1 MAVYNVVW
9 AIVLLPLAGATFSF
23 LAETQR
29 RAAQTCF
36 ATTILALLLS
46 AVVLGARLTHAHE
59 PAFVSLLPFFQ
70 LTPTENTLFA
80 ARFPA
85 QIGVVVDSVSAT
97 FAFALTF
104 VLAAVQGY
112 ALASLRSE
120 AGLRRF
126 FWASSVLAAAT
137 AGLVFSPN
145 LFQTLLTWSL
155 ASAAVYAI
163 AAFWWSRADAA
174 TPARRAFSALY
185 VADVAL
191 LLALVFIVAKFGV
204 YSSTVPAPP
213 GQSAADPLGF
223 DQFTRNALAV
233 THGLVAGAGIRT
245 LAVLAAVLVFA
256 AVVRAAQGPFHVWLA
271 DSVTSPIPAIALIMT
286 TAGFAGAY
294 LIVRAYP
301 LLLAPLHAI
310 SALALT
316 GAVTAVFAALVAL
329 AQRDLLRVA
338 VMMAVAQFGLVLAA
352 LGTGGYGQ
360 GLFVLF
366 TSLLFTTLF
375 VLAAG
380 NLVRVYR
387 TRNIHEMGGALQRMR
402 ATSAGLLVWGGGSA
416 GLSLATYYT
425 LSSVFE
431 NAKPSGPAVG
441 SVTRVVVALLVV
453 VAAGLIAAAAA
464 RVLWFVLPGQPVRR
478 RGFQPERVGEAE
490 PSVRFLTVLTTAG
503 AVLSVLVGLPGAGRL
518 TFTRFVYEYA
528 QPHLP
533 VDGLALL
540 LCLAAGAAGVAL
552 AALAFAPA
560 RRAVSASLIARAEP
574 AVRLVA
580 RDFELERYAHR
591 LGAPFLAAGE
601 FVSRFDENVTE
612 ALADLATQ
620 GSAQG
625 SALLSRL
632 RSAKTSLYLAGGL
645 TVAGVLALLSI
656 LAATGHLWIH
666 SL

>member
-9 AIVLLPLAGATFSF
+9 AIALLPLAGAIVSF

-36 ATTILALLLS
+36 VTTILAMLLS
-46 AVVLGARLTHAHE
+46 AVVLGAQLTHRE
-59 PAFVSLLPFFQ
+59 QPAFISLLPFFQ
-70 LTPTENTLFA
+70 LTPTENTVFA

-85 QIGVVVDSVSAT
+85 QIGVLVDSLSAT

-104 VLAAVQGY
+104 VFAVVQGY

-126 FWASSVLAAAT
+126 FWASSVLAAAMV
-137 AGLVFSPN
+137 ALVYSPN

-155 ASAAVYAI
+155 ASAAVYVI

-174 TPARRAFSALY
+174 TPARRAFSAIH

-204 YSSTVPAPP
+204 YSSTVPAPA

-223 DQFTRNALAV
+223 DQLTRNALAV
-233 THGLVAGAGIRT
+233 THGVVAGTGIRA
-245 LAVLAAVLVFA
+245 LAVLAAVLLFA
-256 AVVRAAQGPFHVWLA
+256 AVVRAAQGPFHVWLS
-271 DSVTSPIPAIALIMT
+271 DTVTSPIPAIALITT
-286 TAGFAGAY
+286 TAGFGGAY
-294 LIVRAYP
+294 LVARVYP
-301 LLLAPLHAI
+301 FLLTPLHAI

-316 GAVTAVFAALVAL
+316 GAVTSVVAATVAL

-352 LGTGGYGQ
+352 LGVGGYGQ
-360 GLFVLF
+360 GLFVLL

-375 VLAAG
+375 VVVAG

-387 TRNIHEMGGALQRMR
+387 TRNIHEMGGALRRMR
-402 ATSAGLLVWGGGSA
+402 TTSAGLVVWGGGTA

-464 RVLWFVLPGQPVRR
+464 RVLWYVLPGEPVRR
-478 RGFQPERVGEAE
+478 RGFQPDRVREAE
-490 PSVRFLTVLTTAG
+490 PSVRFLTALMTAG
-503 AVLSVLVGLPGAGRL
+503 AVVSVLVGLPGVGRF
-518 TFTRFVYEYA
+518 TFTRFVYEYT
-528 QPHLP
+528 QPDLP
-533 VDGLALL
+533 MDGFGLL
-540 LCLAAGAAGVAL
+540 LCLVAGAAGVAL
-552 AALAFAPA
+552 ASAAFAPA
-560 RRAVSASLIARAEP
+560 RRPASAALIARAEP
-574 AVRLVA
+574 VVRLA
-580 RDFELERYAHR
+580 TRDFELERYAHR
-591 LGAPFLAAGE
+591 LGSPFVAAGE

-625 SALLSRL
+625 SALLNRL

-645 TVAGVLALLSI
+645 TLAGVLALLSI
-656 LAATGHLWIH
+656 LAATGHFWIH

>member
-1 MAVYNVVW
+1 MAVYNIVW
-9 AIVLLPLAGATFSF
+9 ALVLLPLAGAIVSF
-23 LAETQR
+23 LAETPR

-36 ATTILALLLS
+36 VTTILAFLLS
-46 AVVLGARLTHAHE
+46 AVVLGARLTHAQQ
-59 PAFVSLLPFFQ
+59 PPFISLVPFFE
-70 LTPTENTLFA
+70 LTPTESAQFA
-80 ARFPA
+80 SHLPV
-85 QIGVVVDSVSAT
+85 QIGVLVDSLSAS

-104 VLAAVQGY
+104 VLAVVQGY
-112 ALASLRSE
+112 ALTSLRSE

-126 FWASSVLAAAT
+126 FWASSVLAAAMI
-137 AGLVFSPN
+137 ALVCSPN
-145 LFQTLLTWSL
+145 IFQALLMWSL
-155 ASAAVYAI
+155 ASAAVYVI
-163 AAFWWSRADAA
+163 AAFWWNRADAGA
-174 TPARRAFSALY
+174 PARRAFITIY

-191 LLALVFIVAKFGV
+191 LLAVVFMFGKFGL
-204 YSSTVPAPP
+204 YSTTVPAPP
-213 GQSAADPLGF
+213 GQAAADPFGF
-223 DQFTRNALAV
+223 DQFTRTAAAV
-233 THGLVAGAGIRT
+233 THGLVAGAGMRT
-245 LAVLAAVLVFA
+245 VAVLAAVLIFA
-256 AVVRAAQGPFHVWLA
+256 AVVRAAQGPFHVWMA
-271 DSVTSPIPAIALIMT
+271 DTVTSPIPAIALIT
-286 TAGFAGAY
+286 ITSGFAGAY
-294 LIVRAYP
+294 LIARVYP
-301 LLLAPLHAI
+301 FLLTALHAI
-310 SALALT
+310 SALAIT

-329 AQRDLLRVA
+329 AQRDLLRIA

-366 TSLLFTTLF
+366 TSLVFAALF

-387 TRNIHEMGGALQRMR
+387 TRNIHEMGGALHRMR
-402 ATSAGLLVWGGGSA
+402 TTAAALLVWSGGNA

-431 NAKPSGPAVG
+431 NAKPAGPAVG
-441 SVTRVVVALLVV
+441 SITRVVVALLVV
-453 VAAGLIAAAAA
+453 AAAGLIAAAAA
-464 RVLWFVLPGQPVRR
+464 RVLLYVLPGEPVRR

-490 PSVRFLTVLTTAG
+490 PSVRVLTRLTTAG
-503 AVLSVLVGLPGAGRL
+503 AVLAVLSGLPGVGRF

-528 QPHLP
+528 RPILP
-533 VDGLALL
+533 VDGFGLL
-540 LCLAAGAAGVAL
+540 LCLVAGGAGVAL

-560 RRAVSASLIARAEP
+560 RRAVSAPLIARAEP
-574 AVRLVA
+574 VVHLVT

-625 SALLSRL
+625 SALLARL
-632 RSAKTSLYLAGGL
+632 RSARTSLYVAGGL

-656 LAATGHLWIH
+656 LAATGHFWIH

>member
-1 MAVYNVVW
+1 MAVYNIVW
-9 AIVLLPLAGATFSF
+9 AIVVLPLAGAIVSF

-36 ATTILALLLS
+36 VTTILAFLMS
-46 AVVLGARLTHAHE
+46 AVVLGVRLTHAQQ
-59 PAFVSLLPFFQ
+59 PSFISLLPFFQ
-70 LTPTENTLFA
+70 LTPTENTQFA
-80 ARFPA
+80 ARFPE
-85 QIGVVVDSVSAT
+85 QIGVLVDSLSAT
-97 FAFALTF
+97 FACALTF
-104 VLAAVQGY
+104 VLAVVQGY

-126 FWASSVLAAAT
+126 FWASSVLAAAMV
-137 AGLVFSPN
+137 GLVYSPN
-145 LFQTLLTWSL
+145 LFQTLLMWSL
-155 ASAAVYAI
+155 ASAAIYVI

-174 TPARRAFSALY
+174 APARRAFITIY

-191 LLALVFIVAKFGV
+191 LLALVFIFSKFGV
-204 YSSTVPAPP
+204 YSTTVPAPP
-213 GQSAADPLGF
+213 GQSAADPFGF

-245 LAVLAAVLVFA
+245 LAVLAAVLIFA
-256 AVVRAAQGPFHVWLA
+256 AVVRAAQGLFHVWLA
-271 DSVTSPIPAIALIMT
+271 DSVTSPIPAIALIT
-286 TAGFAGAY
+286 TMAGFGGAY
-294 LIVRAYP
+294 LIARAYP
-301 LLLAPLHAI
+301 FMLAPLHAI

-316 GAVTAVFAALVAL
+316 GAVTAVFAAMVAL

-366 TSLLFTTLF
+366 ASLLFTTLF

-387 TRNIHEMGGALQRMR
+387 TRNIHEMGGALSRMR
-402 ATSAGLLVWGGGSA
+402 TSSAALVVWGGGSA

-431 NAKPSGPAVG
+431 NARPSGPAVG
-441 SVTRVVVALLVV
+441 SVTRVIVALLVV

-464 RVLWFVLPGQPVRR
+464 RVLFYVLPGEPVRR
-478 RGFQPERVGEAE
+478 RGFQPERVREAE
-490 PSVRFLTVLTTAG
+490 PSVRFLTRLTTAG
-503 AVLSVLVGLPGAGRL
+503 AVIAVLAGLPGVGRF
-518 TFTRFVYEYA
+518 TFTRFVFEYTR
-528 QPHLP
+528 PDLP
-533 VDGLALL
+533 VDWVGLL
-540 LCLAAGAAGVAL
+540 LCLVAGGAGVGL

-574 AVRLVA
+574 VVHLVT

-601 FVSRFDENVTE
+601 FVSRFDANVTE

-625 SALLSRL
+625 AALLSRM

-656 LAATGHLWIH
+656 LAATGHFWIH

>member
-1 MAVYNVVW
+1 MAVYNIVW
-9 AIVLLPLAGATFSF
+9 AIVLLPLAGAIVSF

-36 ATTILALLLS
+36 VTTVLAFLLS
-46 AVVLGARLTHAHE
+46 AVVLGARLTHAQQ
-59 PAFVSLLPFFQ
+59 PSFISLLPFFQ
-70 LTPTENTLFA
+70 LTPTESTQFA
-80 ARFPA
+80 ARSA
-85 QIGVVVDSVSAT
+85 EQIGVLVDSLSAA
-97 FAFALTF
+97 FAFVLTF
-104 VLAAVQGY
+104 VLAVVQGY

-126 FWASSVLAAAT
+126 FWASSVLTAAT
-137 AGLVFSPN
+137 VGLVYSPN
-145 LFQTLLTWSL
+145 LFQTLLMWSL
-155 ASAAVYAI
+155 SSAAVYVI
-163 AAFWWSRADAA
+163 AAFWWSRSDAA
-174 TPARRAFSALY
+174 TPARRAFITIY

-191 LLALVFIVAKFGV
+191 LLAVVFIFGKFGA

-213 GQSAADPLGF
+213 GQPAADPFGF
-223 DQFTRNALAV
+223 DQFTVNAAAV
-233 THGLVAGAGIRT
+233 IHGLVAGAGIRT
-245 LAVLAAVLVFA
+245 VAVLAAVLIFA

-271 DSVTSPIPAIALIMT
+271 DSVTSPIPAIALITT
-286 TAGFAGAY
+286 TAGFSGAY
-294 LIVRAYP
+294 LIARAYP

-310 SALALT
+310 SAVAVT
-316 GAVTAVFAALVAL
+316 GGVTAVFAAMVAL
-329 AQRDLLRVA
+329 AQRDLLRIA
-338 VMMAVAQFGLVLAA
+338 VMMAVAQLGLVLAA

-360 GLFVLF
+360 GLLVLF
-366 TSLLFTTLF
+366 TSLLFMTLF

-387 TRNIHEMGGALQRMR
+387 TRNLHEMGGALHRMR
-402 ATSAGLLVWGGGSA
+402 TTSAALVVWGGGSA

-441 SVTRVVVALLVV
+441 SLTRVAVAVLVV
-453 VAAGLIAAAAA
+453 VAAGLIAAGAA
-464 RVLWFVLPGQPVRR
+464 RVLWYVLPGEPVRR
-478 RGFQPERVGEAE
+478 RGFQPDRLGEAE
-490 PSVRFLTVLTTAG
+490 PSVRFLTRLSTAAAVI
-503 AVLSVLVGLPGAGRL
+503 AVLAGLPGIRF
-518 TFTRFVYEYA
+518 TFTRFVYEYTR
-528 QPHLP
+528 PNLP
-533 VDGLALL
+533 VDGFALL
-540 LCLAAGAAGVAL
+540 LCLVVGGAGAGI

-560 RRAVSASLIARAEP
+560 RRAASAPLIARAEP
-574 AVRLVA
+574 AVHLVT

-620 GSAQG
+620 ASAQG
-625 SALLSRL
+625 SALLNRL

-656 LAATGHLWIH
+656 LAATGHFWIH